1 MLQET
6 SCGYTEVHFAL
17 PPQATFTSSEP
28 VGPACPVTRESLG
41 QANPH
46 LSPEEVD
53 LKFIELQHGKQQAR
67 QVRETLMRRRA
78 TSPEPCSQVDH
89 YYG

>member
-1 MLQET
+1 MFPDT
-6 SCGYTEVHFAL
+6 SSTYTEVHFAL

-28 VGPACPVTRESLG
+28 IGPSCPVTREAMSH
-41 QANPH
+41 ANPH
-46 LSPEEVD
+46 LSPEEVE
-53 LKFIELQHGKQQAR
+53 LKFVELKYGRQRAH

-78 TSPEPCSQVDH
+78 TCSEPHCHVDH